1 MSADDG
7 SLSRA
12 FSLSDAANLLAC
24 LGQGAPW
31 VRHCE
36 AVSRVAGAL
45 AGELAQVLPLDVA
58 FTERAGL
65 LHDIGRCRTHHPVQH
80 GVVGY
85 RLLMDVGRAAEARV
99 CLGHLLHA
107 FDPADAPD
115 VGLSPGGHLPGTWEE
130 RLVPLADFLVEADR
144 PTTLADR
151 FASLRLRYEDNAA
164 FLQRLAASEA
174 WIARTKG
181 ELELL
186 LSKAVEPLAARALG
200 VG

>member
-1 MSADDG
+1 M
-7 SLSRA
+7 
-12 FSLSDAANLLAC
+12 
-24 LGQGAPW
+24 
-31 VRHCE
+31 
-36 AVSRVAGAL
+36 
-45 AGELAQVLPLDVA
+45 
-58 FTERAGL
+58 
-65 LHDIGRCRTHHPVQH
+65 
-80 GVVGY
+80 
-85 RLLMDVGRAAEARV
+85 
-99 CLGHLLHA
+99 
-107 FDPADAPD
+107 
-115 VGLSPGGHLPGTWEE
+115 PGTWEE

-186 LSKAVEPLAARALG
+186 LSKAVEPLATRALG